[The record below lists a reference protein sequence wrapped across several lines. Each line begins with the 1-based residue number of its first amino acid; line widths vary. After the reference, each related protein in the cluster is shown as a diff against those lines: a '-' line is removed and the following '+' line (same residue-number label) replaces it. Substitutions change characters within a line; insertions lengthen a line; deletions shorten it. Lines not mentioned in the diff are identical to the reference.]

1 MKHVMEIPEGRNQS
15 TLVAPVCEQEAGRA
29 SLGLKFD
36 HPIKGDP
43 SGRKQVEML
52 NDSGPL
58 KDRSSLASPPKRR
71 PQPERVEKFLYS
83 KAEAA
88 YALGVSKRSIEYLI
102 SAQKLETR
110 RIGSRVLIPA
120 DALRRFA
127 RANHFESVAS

>member
-1 MKHVMEIPEGRNQS
+1 MKNDKKILEGRNKS
-15 TLVAPVCEQEAGRA
+15 TLVAPVCAQEAA
-29 SLGLKFD
+29 LAKFD
-36 HPIKGDP
+36 HPIKDDP
-43 SGRKQVEML
+43 SGGKQVEMF
-52 NDSGPL
+52 NDSGTL
-58 KDRSSLASPPKRR
+58 KDRSSMASAPKHR

-102 SAQKLETR
+102 SGQQLETR